1 MSEIPRLSRADVRL
15 LAIHAQ
21 GLAGRPY
28 ALSPARAP
36 RASLTRRIDAVGQ
49 TLEHLGAVQIDTIS
63 VLARNHELV
72 PYARL
77 GAVGRDAIE
86 AAFWGIGA
94 DQAGDRRTAE
104 DARTFEYWSHAA
116 CILPVDLWPLF
127 AFRRRAYRRRGVR
140 WHDVPTAALEG
151 IRERLRDE
159 GPLTTRELGGAKR
172 SGEWWDWSESKI
184 AIEWLLD
191 VGDVV
196 CVRRV
201 GFRRVYDLVERA
213 IPDEYRAETKRIGW
227 IDVDGVLGPSDHAC
241 LRELVLRS
249 IRSLGVGTIA
259 DIVDVHRLTTHSAS
273 RGDVMLA
280 IRELADAGL
289 LVGVDVDDWSGPV
302 FADPDLLE
310 KWGNSTL
317 TGRSRTT
324 LLSPFD
330 SLVWHRGRT
339 ARVFGFDHR
348 LEAYTPAAKREH
360 GYFAMPVLHGGRLV
374 ARVDPKREGTTLV
387 AKHVVYE
394 VNQRGRVPVSTVA
407 ATMTALREAAI
418 WVGCHD
424 VHIARTTPPT
434 PATPA

>member
-1 MSEIPRLSRADVRL
+1 MSEIPRLKRADVRL
-15 LAIHAQ
+15 LALHAQ

-28 ALSPARAP
+28 VLSPAQSPQARL
-36 RASLTRRIDAVGQ
+36 STRVDAVGQ

-86 AAFWGIGA
+86 ACYWGIGA
-94 DQAGDRRTAE
+94 KGPGDIHTTEA
-104 DARTFEYWSHAA
+104 ARTFEYWSHAA
-116 CILPVDLWPLF
+116 CILPVDQWPLF
-127 AFRRRAYRRRGVR
+127 AFRRRSYRRRGVR

-151 IRERLRDE
+151 IRQRLRDV

-172 SGEWWDWSESKI
+172 GSQWWDWSENKI

-201 GFRRVYDLVERA
+201 GFRRVYDLAERA
-213 IPDEYRAETKRIGW
+213 IPDEHRVAPSANNWT
-227 IDVDGVLGPSDHAC
+227 DDDGVLGPSDHEC
-241 LRELVLRS
+241 LRELVRRS
-249 IRSLGVGTIA
+249 IRSLGVGTVA
-259 DIVDVHRLTTHSAS
+259 DIVDVHRLTTHAAS
-273 RGDVMLA
+273 RSEVLFA

-289 LVGVDVDDWSGPV
+289 LVGVDVDEWASPV
-302 FADPDLLE
+302 FADPELLE
-310 KWGNSTL
+310 KWANSTL

-374 ARVDPKREGTTLV
+374 ARVDPKREGSTLV

-394 VNQRGRVPVSTVA
+394 VNQRGHVPESAVA
-407 ATMTALREAAI
+407 ATMTALREAAT
-418 WVGCHD
+418 WVGCTD
-424 VHIARTTPPT
+424 VHIARTSPPR
-434 PATPA
+434 P